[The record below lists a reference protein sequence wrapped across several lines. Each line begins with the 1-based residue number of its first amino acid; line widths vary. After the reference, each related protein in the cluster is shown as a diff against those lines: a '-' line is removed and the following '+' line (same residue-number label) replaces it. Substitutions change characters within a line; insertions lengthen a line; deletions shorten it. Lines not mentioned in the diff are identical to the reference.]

1 MKVLAVVGLSFLALA
16 FLIAPWRFAFTRGW
30 GAQFVVLACLVDS
43 CFLHWASS
51 ADGRT
56 VRLEGMKPLSQS

>member
-30 GAQFVVLACLVDS
+30 GHSSWYWHAWATAAVCTGHLAL
-43 CFLHWASS
+43 
-51 ADGRT
+51 T
-56 VRLEGMKPLSQS
+56 VALYG